1 MLQLGRRNINCLW
14 VAVCLAKSWS
24 ISIPYGLASLCGNN
38 VLTFPTKSY
47 QHVDVALAETTG
59 KYASV
64 WEKIC
69 SRHYLDA
76 LITRCPFYPS
86 LWFPYKSKRS
96 MFRLR
101 LWINSDS
108 KCSKM
113 GICISFVAYPAKI
126 GIYFHEGLL
135 WHARYSQMNF
145 HLESSLPRCL
155 RKHLGQGV
163 SMYRVGRLNCPPRPF
178 GSIWFTILTY
188 KLKKLSLYL
197 PLGSVRGLK

>member
-1 MLQLGRRNINCLW
+1 MSSYELVHLHTIWSVCCIWHHCVATMSWPSPPNLINT
-14 VAVCLAKSWS
+14 
-24 ISIPYGLASLCGNN
+24 Y
-38 VLTFPTKSY
+38 
-47 QHVDVALAETTG
+47 VDVALAQTTG

-135 WHARYSQMNF
+135 WHARSSQMNF

-163 SMYRVGRLNCPPRPF
+163 SM
-178 GSIWFTILTY
+178 
-188 KLKKLSLYL
+188 
-197 PLGSVRGLK
+197 